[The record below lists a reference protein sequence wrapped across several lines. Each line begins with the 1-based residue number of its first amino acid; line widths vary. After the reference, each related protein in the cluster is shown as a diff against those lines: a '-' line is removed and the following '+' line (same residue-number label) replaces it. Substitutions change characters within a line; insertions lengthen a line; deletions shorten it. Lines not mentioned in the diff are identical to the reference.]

1 MKKVNRSV
9 RLTPNAIAALAAM
22 VEAIQMDPQVRGYVE
37 VGDVVSAA
45 ILAFKEQKVDVRRK
59 WMLVVRD
66 EGGNQGGD

>member
-9 RLTPNAIAALAAM
+9 RLTPNAIAALAAV

-45 ILAFKEQKVDVRRK
+45 ILAFKEQKVDTRRK

-66 EGGNQGGD
+66 EGGNQGED